1 MMDILINTYDT
12 MAKILLVEDEVN
24 IASFIERGLREFGHE
39 VYVAYDGA
47 AGWELTQK
55 NDFQLL
61 ILDIIMPKMNGLQLC
76 KQYRQRFG
84 YHAPVIMLT
93 ALGTTEDIVSGLD
106 AGADDYLVKPFSF
119 QELEARIKAL
129 LRRSGNESVHMAL
142 RCGDLV
148 LDPPS
153 HRAIRNGQ
161 VIDLTVKEYRLLE
174 YFIQNQGT
182 ALSRMNLLKN
192 VWDKDFD
199 TNTNVVD
206 VYVNYL
212 RTKIDK
218 DFEPKPYRGGRGLY
232 DGSMKTGN
240 KIALFYS
247 AITIGV
253 IAVVTLVFYWVSTSY
268 ISRLYYSYLT
278 EKAYATAQKHWEK
291 DETDDESYARIQQRY
306 EETLPV
312 ATEILLNADSLE
324 TRQVLSRYLDAT
336 QVRSL
341 YQEDI
346 VHFKH
351 DTQMGAALYYPDNEG
366 NFIVIVLSGN
376 QYGMDIQHR
385 IGWLLLGLI
394 LVSSV
399 LIYFVGRLY
408 ATRMVDRIDAAYQS
422 EKAFISNASHEL
434 NNPLTA
440 IQGECEISL
449 LKERSPE
456 EYQAALRRIATE
468 TSRIIQLIKHLLFL
482 SHGDKEI
489 QKSAMETIFLADF
502 LMQFSSAR
510 ISFSPDNFS
519 YMISAN
525 PYLLKIAIKNI
536 LSNACKYSDDKSV
549 EMRLRG
555 SVLTISDRGI
565 GIPPEEL
572 KRIFQPFYRASN
584 TREYAGHG
592 VGLSLSL
599 RILSTYGAKVN
610 IISDLGVGTS
620 VEIDFG

>member
-1 MMDILINTYDT
+1 
-12 MAKILLVEDEVN
+12 
-24 IASFIERGLREFGHE
+24 
-39 VYVAYDGA
+39 
-47 AGWELTQK
+47 
-55 NDFQLL
+55 
-61 ILDIIMPKMNGLQLC
+61 
-76 KQYRQRFG
+76 
-84 YHAPVIMLT
+84 
-93 ALGTTEDIVSGLD
+93 
-106 AGADDYLVKPFSF
+106 
-119 QELEARIKAL
+119 
-129 LRRSGNESVHMAL
+129 
-142 RCGDLV
+142 
-148 LDPPS
+148 
-153 HRAIRNGQ
+153 
-161 VIDLTVKEYRLLE
+161 
-174 YFIQNQGT
+174 
-182 ALSRMNLLKN
+182 
-192 VWDKDFD
+192 
-199 TNTNVVD
+199 
-206 VYVNYL
+206 
-212 RTKIDK
+212 
-218 DFEPKPYRGGRGLY
+218 
-232 DGSMKTGN
+232 MKTGN

-253 IAVVTLVFYWVSTSY
+253 IAVVTLVFYLVSTSY

-434 NNPLTA
+434 NNPITA

-449 LKERSPE
+449 LKERSTG
-456 EYQAALRRIATE
+456 EYIESLQRISSE
-468 TSRIIQLIKHLLFL
+468 SKRLSSLIRHLLFL
-482 SHGDKEI
+482 SRQEEELLKNNVEEI
-489 QKSAMETIFLADF
+489 ILSDILKGLTGSNE
-502 LMQFSSAR
+502 R
-510 ISFSPDNFS
+510 IRLHLEATEQQAVVK
-519 YMISAN
+519 AN
-525 PYLLKIAIKNI
+525 PYLLKIALKNI
-536 LSNACKYSDDKSV
+536 IDNACKYSDKEVNVALYREQQQVILEV
-549 EMRLRG
+549 E
-555 SVLTISDRGI
+555 DQGI
-565 GIPPEEL
+565 GIPQEEIEH
-572 KRIFQPFYRASN
+572 IFQSFYRGSN
-584 TREYAGHG
+584 TRDYAGQG
-592 VGLSLSL
+592 IGLSLTL
-599 RILSTYGAKVN
+599 K
-610 IISDLGVGTS
+610 IISAYHGKLDISSEIEKGTK
-620 VEIDFG
+620 VRVIF